1 MDIEKDIRTL
11 QMHEAFGRFIKMVH
25 QLREETIQEL
35 HESDNQGVQQTAG
48 RIISYDQI
56 LQLADWELLQKRFSE
71 SL

>member
-11 QMHEAFGRFIKMVH
+11 QMHEAFGRFVNMIH
-25 QLREETIQEL
+25 QLREETIQEM
-35 HESDNQGVQQTAG
+35 HEAPTDRLQQLSG

-56 LQLADWELLQKRFSE
+56 LQMSDWELLQKRFSD